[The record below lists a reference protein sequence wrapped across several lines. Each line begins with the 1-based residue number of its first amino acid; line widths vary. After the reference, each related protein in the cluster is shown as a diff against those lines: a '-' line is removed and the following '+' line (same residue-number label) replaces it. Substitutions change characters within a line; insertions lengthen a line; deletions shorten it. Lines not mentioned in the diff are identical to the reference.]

1 MYKLVRE
8 DAGFLSVGILV
19 SDALWRGTGH
29 GVSYVELFF
38 GLFGTEK
45 KAEGGSNYVKLLE
58 CLFQAVSTLCNGFDL
73 RRAAWWPC
81 TGILR
86 KDSNLQGNW
95 YLETM
100 WLGGEIVEI

>member
-29 GVSYVELFF
+29 GVSYVELCF

-58 CLFQAVSTLCNGFDL
+58 CLFQAVSTLCNGFDVKSRVVAL
-73 RRAAWWPC
+73 HGDFAEGLESARKLVFGDDVTRR
-81 TGILR
+81 G
-86 KDSNLQGNW
+86 DG
-95 YLETM
+95 
-100 WLGGEIVEI
+100 